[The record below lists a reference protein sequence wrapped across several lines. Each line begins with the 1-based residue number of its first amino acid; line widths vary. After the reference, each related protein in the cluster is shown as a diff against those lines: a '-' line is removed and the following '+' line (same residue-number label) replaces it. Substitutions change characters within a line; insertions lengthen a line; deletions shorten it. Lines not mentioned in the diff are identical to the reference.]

1 MKIGSEREIL
11 PRIISHLNTCEL
23 PAHGSFVGGLEI
35 GYPVRYRGTDS
46 VRHIVPGETVAHDE
60 RNPHV

>member
-35 GYPVRYRGTDS
+35 GYPSVTGAQTAYDTSSLVR
-46 VRHIVPGETVAHDE
+46 P
-60 RNPHV
+60 